1 MVLDSSCWLE
11 YFADTDRAD
20 LFASAIEHTEQLVVP
35 VLTVYE
41 VVKKLVRES
50 GDGVASAALSLMQRG
65 RIVPIDLPL
74 AMLGAV
80 DGLPLADS
88 LIYATAQSHAA
99 QLWTQ
104 DSHFETCLVC
114 ATFRNRKASIK
125 RPGAQAATVC
135 RTARSQAPINSAA
148 RSRDSAG
155 SKRRS
160 ACHCADSWSRPRY
173 TPVARPAR

>member
-1 MVLDSSCWLE
+1 MSPATRSVVAKAVSAAAKRAAHTAAATSPATNKRPRTRLARIPPVLVLDSSCWLE

-41 VVKKLVRES
+41 VVKKLARES
-50 GDGVASAALSLMQRG
+50 GDEVASAALSLMQRG

-74 AMLGAV
+74 AMQAAV
-80 DGLPLADS
+80 NGLPLADS

-104 DSHFETCLVC
+104 NSHFEDL
-114 ATFRNRKASIK
+114 
-125 RPGAQAATVC
+125 PGV
-135 RTARSQAPINSAA
+135 
-148 RSRDSAG
+148 
-155 SKRRS
+155 
-160 ACHCADSWSRPRY
+160 RY
-173 TPVARPAR
+173 FAKP